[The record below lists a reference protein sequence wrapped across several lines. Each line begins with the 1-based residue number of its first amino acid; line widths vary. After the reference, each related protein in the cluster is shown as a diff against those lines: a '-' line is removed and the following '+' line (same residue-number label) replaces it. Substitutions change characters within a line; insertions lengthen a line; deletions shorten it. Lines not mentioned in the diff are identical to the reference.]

1 MFVALQIFNICF
13 FNAMINRWM
22 ISFAM
27 INRVLALSVICVQS
41 SNYTNGSEDQLI
53 SATTTTAAAATI
65 QHYPGV
71 SNGIKEALRHIAH
84 GVRHIHS
91 LRIVHRDLKI

>member
-41 SNYTNGSEDQLI
+41 SNYTNGSEDQLM
-53 SATTTTAAAATI
+53 SATTTTAAATTI
-65 QHYPGV
+65 QQQQYSSIREYRMGSKKRFDRLLMV
-71 SNGIKEALRHIAH
+71 CDIFIR
-84 GVRHIHS
+84 
-91 LRIVHRDLKI
+91 